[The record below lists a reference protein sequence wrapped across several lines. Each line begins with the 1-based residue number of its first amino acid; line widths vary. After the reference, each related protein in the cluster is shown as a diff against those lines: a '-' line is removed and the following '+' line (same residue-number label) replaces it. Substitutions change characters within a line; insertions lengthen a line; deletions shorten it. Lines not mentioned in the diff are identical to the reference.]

1 MAAEATKIVDHWS
14 SEAYQNSAS
23 FVPRLATKV
32 LGWLDVKPDDCILD
46 VGCGDGVLNLQIAE
60 TLSKGKGR
68 IHGVDSSI
76 DMITA
81 SKSAAAAADPAIS
94 KACTFEVLDAT
105 QLIHKPELQRSS
117 FDKVFSNAAMHWILR
132 PADTR
137 FDFFRGVRNALK
149 PGGLFCFE
157 MGGMGNVAEI
167 RAALLS
173 VVSRRVG
180 IARARAADPWFFP
193 DGAWMRR
200 MLEETVGGFH
210 VERME
215 REYRPT
221 PVDQGGVEGWVR
233 LMGKQFLDAVP
244 GSEDREACVAEVCEV
259 LQTVC
264 ESPGGGEWLGYVR
277 LRAVVR
283 RI

>member
-1 MAAEATKIVDHWS
+1 
-14 SEAYQNSAS
+14 
-23 FVPRLATKV
+23 
-32 LGWLDVKPDDCILD
+32 
-46 VGCGDGVLNLQIAE
+46 
-60 TLSKGKGR
+60 
-68 IHGVDSSI
+68 
-76 DMITA
+76 MITA

-94 KACTFEVLDAT
+94 KACTFEGTCVNPPFLFIRKEKKKQQREKYPSPILTTSSVLDAT

-137 FDFFRGVRNALK
+137 LDFFRGVRNALK
-149 PGGLFCFE
+149 PAGLFCFE

-180 IARARAADPWFFP
+180 MARARAADPWFFP

-200 MLEETVGGFH
+200 MLEQTVGGFK

-259 LQTVC
+259 LQSVC

-277 LRAVVR
+277 LRAVAR